1 MKSRF
6 KDILSYIFGP
16 KSWVD
21 ENWHA
26 PDNHV
31 AAGDPAHGG
40 MASNLPTDFPEKFNF
55 DGTEIITDEYETF
68 VVDGSSMAA
77 EDISNGMVLLCKKT
91 DAADIQTIGIGKY
104 LIVKIDSEYYKHKD
118 KKVNFKHKLRRSV
131 ADVPQNP
138 DQNQFLDALKR
149 NVDSL
154 LIAKNQEA
162 FKKKFED
169 TYSFYDKEESMIL
182 SITYRDGHVR
192 YSFHPKRLVEYVA
205 EYVVAMRDG
214 RYEIRKV

>member
-1 MKSRF
+1 MKSKL
-6 KDILSYIFGP
+6 KDIISNIIGP

-21 ENWHA
+21 ENWYA

-40 MASNLPTDFPEKFNF
+40 MASNLPADFPTKFHL
-55 DGTEIITDEYETF
+55 DDTDIITDEYETF

-91 DAADIQTIGIGKY
+91 EAANQDALRTGKY
-104 LIVKIDSEYYKHKD
+104 LIVRIDPEYYESKG
-118 KKVNFKHKLRRSV
+118 KKVNFKHKLRRSLAV
-131 ADVPQNP
+131 VPQNP
-138 DQNQFLDALKR
+138 EPTRFLTDIKR
-149 NVDSL
+149 DVDSL

-162 FKKKFED
+162 FKKKFDEA
-169 TYSFYDKEESMIL
+169 YGFYDKTEPMIL
-182 SITYRDGHVR
+182 SVTYRDGHVR
-192 YSFHPKRLVEYVA
+192 YSFHPKRLVEYMA
-205 EYVVAMRDG
+205 EYVVAKSDG

>member
-1 MKSRF
+1 MKSKF
-6 KDILSYIFGP
+6 KDIISNLIGP

-21 ENWHA
+21 ENWCA

-40 MASNLPTDFPEKFNF
+40 MASNLPADFPAKFHL
-55 DGTEIITDEYETF
+55 DGNEIITDEYKTF

-91 DAADIQTIGIGKY
+91 DAAHQNSLGTGKY
-104 LIVKIDSEYYKHKD
+104 LIVRIDPEYYDNKD
-118 KKVNFKHKLRRSV
+118 KKVNFKHKLRRSL
-131 ADVPQNP
+131 ASVPQNP
-138 DQNQFLDALKR
+138 DPIQFLTDLKR

-162 FKKKFED
+162 FKKKFDEV
-169 TYSFYDKEESMIL
+169 YGFYDKSEPMIL
-182 SITYRDGHVR
+182 SVTYRDGHVR
-192 YSFHPKRLVEYVA
+192 YSFHPKKLVEYVA
-205 EYVVAMRDG
+205 EYVVAKHDG